1 MQNSTPILLSTGP
14 LRLSA
19 GQLRLSVTLFLIISL
34 ACTFSGLSAPR
45 QDISALG
52 TAVMQTMVSAA
63 TQTAQGI
70 VPVDLPDVPI
80 ATLTPISLPTG
91 IWTPSPVFTG
101 TLVVPQVSVSVPTNC
116 RTGPGKVY
124 DRVGALLVGQTAEVV
139 GRDYTG
145 DYWYIRNPNQS
156 GGFCWLW
163 GEYASVTGTFAVLP
177 ILTPPPTPTPMPAF
191 EASYQDLEMCAVWW
205 ADLKL
210 TNSGGLAFESI
221 SMSVRDMV
229 TDTVVSMY
237 ADDFRDVDG
246 CSESSAKDVLSPGAT
261 RIVSTPAFTL
271 SPSGHELR
279 ATITLC
285 SSDGQNG
292 TCVTEVL
299 TFTP

>member
-1 MQNSTPILLSTGP
+1 MRNSTPILLSTGP

-19 GQLRLSVTLFLIISL
+19 GQLRLSVTLFLIVSL
-34 ACTFSGLSAPR
+34 ACTISGLSAPT

-70 VPVDLPDVPI
+70 VPVDLLNTP
-80 ATLTPISLPTG
+80 ASTLTPIFIL
-91 IWTPSPVFTG
+91 TPTG
-101 TLVVPQVSVSVPTNC
+101 TLTPNPVLTTTVPQVSVSVPTNC
-116 RTGPGKVY
+116 RTGPGKIY

-139 GRDYTG
+139 GRDGTG
-145 DYWYIRNPNQS
+145 NYWYIRNPNQS
-156 GGFCWLW
+156 GGYCWLW
-163 GEYASVTGTFAVLP
+163 GEYATLTGTFAVLP
-177 ILTPPPTPTPMPAF
+177 ILTPPSTPTPMPAF
-191 EASYQDLEMCAVWW
+191 ETSYQDLEMCAVWW

-210 TNSGGLAFESI
+210 TNTGGLAFESI
-221 SMSVRDMV
+221 AMSVRDMV

-246 CSESSAKDVLSPGAT
+246 CSESSAKDVLSPGAS

-285 SSDGQNG
+285 SRDGQNG
-292 TCVTEVL
+292 TCVTESL
-299 TFTP
+299 NFTP